1 VSQNNIDQGQAA
13 ETPTQ
18 ETKTFIR
25 QVRSATRRKYAPEDK
40 IRIVLEG
47 FRREVT
53 VSDLCRR
60 EGIKPGVF
68 YAWTKE
74 FKEFMEAGKERLT
87 RDTVRDATRQEIE
100 HLKRENQDLKQL
112 VADLSLEV
120 HRFKKTAIPAFGRMS
135 AQERSNVI
143 TRVEETRW
151 GKRKLLTQLQ
161 VPKSNYYRWRAR
173 ALQGKQDSRWR
184 ARALQGKQDSSTAST
199 RIPWNKLS
207 PPEEAAVLAAAREFP
222 EWSSRQLATWITDH
236 LRLSVGESTV
246 YRLLKREGLVKPP
259 EMQLLAGKEYQR
271 KTSGPHQMW
280 ATDASYFRVVGWGY
294 YYMVTVMDDYSRS
307 ILAWKL
313 QLDMTSDSLI
323 QVVQLAIDATGMT
336 EVPLAD
342 RTRLLSD
349 NGPGYVS
356 RAFRDYLG
364 LVGIRH
370 ILAAP
375 YHPQTNGK
383 LERYHQSI
391 KQEVNQVP
399 YEVPG
404 DLEVATL
411 GFVDYYNNRRYHKAL
426 GNVTP
431 DDVLKGRRDGI
442 LIRRREVK
450 AQTLRWR
457 QRYNRQRRESSN
469 AATSP

>member
-1 VSQNNIDQGQAA
+1 
-13 ETPTQ
+13 
-18 ETKTFIR
+18 
-25 QVRSATRRKYAPEDK
+25 
-40 IRIVLEG
+40 
-47 FRREVT
+47 
-53 VSDLCRR
+53 
-60 EGIKPGVF
+60 
-68 YAWTKE
+68 
-74 FKEFMEAGKERLT
+74 
-87 RDTVRDATRQEIE
+87 
-100 HLKRENQDLKQL
+100 
-112 VADLSLEV
+112 
-120 HRFKKTAIPAFGRMS
+120 
-135 AQERSNVI
+135 
-143 TRVEETRW
+143 
-151 GKRKLLTQLQ
+151 
-161 VPKSNYYRWRAR
+161 
-173 ALQGKQDSRWR
+173 
-184 ARALQGKQDSSTAST
+184 
-199 RIPWNKLS
+199 
-207 PPEEAAVLAAAREFP
+207 LAAAREFP
-222 EWSSRQLATWITDH
+222 EWSSRQLATWITGH

-349 NGPGYVS
+349 DGPGYVS

-391 KQEVNQVP
+391 KQDVNQVP

-411 GFVDYYNNRRYHKAL
+411 GFVDYYNHRRYHKAL
-426 GNVTP
+426 SNVTP
-431 DDVLKGRRDGI
+431 DDVLRGRREGI

-450 AQTLRWR
+450 AQTLQWR
-457 QRYNRQRRESSN
+457 KRYNRQRRESYN
-469 AATSP
+469 TATSP

>member
-1 VSQNNIDQGQAA
+1 
-13 ETPTQ
+13 
-18 ETKTFIR
+18 
-25 QVRSATRRKYAPEDK
+25 
-40 IRIVLEG
+40 
-47 FRREVT
+47 
-53 VSDLCRR
+53 
-60 EGIKPGVF
+60 
-68 YAWTKE
+68 
-74 FKEFMEAGKERLT
+74 
-87 RDTVRDATRQEIE
+87 
-100 HLKRENQDLKQL
+100 
-112 VADLSLEV
+112 
-120 HRFKKTAIPAFGRMS
+120 MS
-135 AQERSNVI
+135 AEEKSEVI
-143 TRVEETRW
+143 SRVERAQW
-151 GKRKLLTQLQ
+151 GKRRLLTQLQ
-161 VPKSNYYRWRAR
+161 VPKSTYYRWRAR
-173 ALQGKQDSRWR
+173 E
-184 ARALQGKQDSSTAST
+184 LQGKQDSSTAST
-199 RIPWNKLS
+199 RIPWNRLS
-207 PPEEAAVLAAAREFP
+207 SPEEAAVLAAARESP

-246 YRLLKREGLVKPP
+246 YRILKREGLVKPP
-259 EMQLLAGKEYQR
+259 EMQLVAGKEYQR

-313 QLDMTSDSLI
+313 QRDMTADSLI
-323 QVVQLAIDATGMT
+323 QVVQLAVDVTGMT
-336 EVPLAD
+336 DVPLED

-349 NGPGYVS
+349 NGSGYVS
-356 RAFRDYLG
+356 RAFRDYLS

-391 KQEVNQVP
+391 KHEVNQVP

-404 DLEVATL
+404 DLEVAIS

-431 DDVLKGRRDGI
+431 DDVLRGRRDGI

-450 AQTLRWR
+450 AQTLQWR

-469 AATSP
+469 AAISP